1 MPSVTRDHDAFGALE
16 FVIALP
22 NRNKATSTIPKSMI
36 VAIDTN
42 DHSIRQTVEATVQC
56 SG

>member
-36 VAIDTN
+36 VAIGTN
-42 DHSIRQTVEATVQC
+42 DHSILEATVQC